1 MARTYVG
8 FNVDI
13 AEASALT
20 GFLQK
25 LSLDIKSSRHIG
37 PVLKYTHV
45 IMSKAFTE
53 YMATVA
59 PAQQSRFHH
68 VYEWGQV
75 GDPTAK
81 LWDDKLIGN
90 GANRTATFQWR
101 ASKQTVPVRP
111 DFKEVGVKQIHVF
124 VWKAPVMEYGK
135 NIVIEPKRGKF
146 LAYFT
151 GPTDPEG
158 KYPGPNSD
166 QRVITD
172 SPIHVTDPGGNM
184 VKGSFTREYVSWWGG
199 SGAQAVFESS
209 VRKVLEDDL
218 GKMPIEMATKPFRR
232 ARTKSIGL
240 ASIADAEA
248 AQRAGAAAAKKYLES
263 RSRKYIEAARARE
276 GLID

>member
-1 MARTYVG
+1 MARNYIG

-20 GFLQK
+20 GFLQQ
-25 LSLDIKSSRHIG
+25 LSTEIKTARHIG

-45 IMSKAFTE
+45 IMSQAFTD
-53 YMATVA
+53 YMAAVA

-151 GPTDPEG
+151 GPTSPAG
-158 KYPGPNSD
+158 KYERQVTQN
-166 QRVITD
+166 
-172 SPIHVTDPGGNM
+172 PIHVTNPGGQM
-184 VKGSFTREYVSWWGG
+184 VKGSFTKEYVSWWGG
-199 SGAQAVFESS
+199 TGAQGVFDSS
-209 VRKVLEDDL
+209 IRKVLEDEL
-218 GKMPIEMATKPFRR
+218 GKMPIESATKPFRR
-232 ARTKSIGL
+232 ARTKSFAISTPGN
-240 ASIADAEA
+240 AAA
-248 AQRAGAAAAKKYLES
+248 AQRAGAAAAKKYMES

-276 GLID
+276 GFTD